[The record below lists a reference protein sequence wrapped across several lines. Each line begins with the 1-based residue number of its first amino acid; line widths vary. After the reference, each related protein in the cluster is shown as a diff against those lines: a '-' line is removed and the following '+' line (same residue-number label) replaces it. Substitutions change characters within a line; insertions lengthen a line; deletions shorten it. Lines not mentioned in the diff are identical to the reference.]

1 MMLFGIPR
9 DHHDRHI
16 RGGMGRVVTQHAR
29 KLQTINRRHHH
40 IGDDDIR
47 QVHATVVQCDHSIL
61 DIVHLRDSQS
71 FQNATQQ
78 TTHMIIVINNKN
90 AKIRN

>member
-1 MMLFGIPR
+1 MNASER
-9 DHHDRHI
+9 EEN
-16 RGGMGRVVTQHAR
+16 R
-29 KLQTINRRHHH
+29 KKLNH

-78 TTHMIIVINNKN
+78 TTHIIIVINNKN